1 VAEDGLEDARVDGR
15 ADARLDGRVDARVE
29 GDGVVVMMGVL
40 LWSGQS

>member
-40 LWSGQS
+40 LWSGQW